1 MKLTKENYELLMFD
15 LLEGNLPEDVAAD
28 LHDQISKDEFYRKEW
43 SLFESTV
50 LIPDTEI
57 VFTKKES
64 LMKSDDKVIP
74 IRTWIAISVAAS
86 ILLALFIFIPKNN
99 IDQPVVESPRNHT
112 ELPQEAEEPKLEEN
126 KNSEPFNSANLVEE
140 SKSPSVDVPSEKSDL
155 INDEQEFIAE
165 KPQEEFVDNKTL
177 NDLFDE
183 PIEFKSVEIPDADTN
198 TIPVNQ
204 IARNNPIDDFLD
216 HNVTNNPIERISSKL
231 IYTIA
236 KLSQPKMKVQPNW
249 KEKNFKI
256 ELETTG
262 YHAIASV
269 DPFKKK

>member
-140 SKSPSVDVPSEKSDL
+140 SKSPRVDVPSEKSDL

-165 KPQEEFVDNKTL
+165 KPQEEFVDNKAL

>member
-112 ELPQEAEEPKLEEN
+112 ELPQKADEPKLEEN